1 MSDSPRPQILVV
13 DDEPASRDALCELLR
28 TVGYAP
34 LTAKDGVE
42 ALARL
47 TRATV
52 PLVIADL
59 KMPRMDGLALL
70 REIERRALPTAV
82 IVLTG
87 RGSIET
93 AVEAMRHGA
102 YDYLTKPVDPQRL
115 LLLIPK
121 VLEAQRMRR
130 ALHTIQTSPAPP
142 DARLKRLVGT
152 SAATREVFEL
162 IERVAASRANV
173 LIIGASG
180 TGKELVAHAIH
191 ELSARAAQPY
201 VSVNSA
207 ALPPDL
213 LENELFGH
221 ERGAFTGAIIRK
233 QGCFELAHQGTL
245 FLDEVAHITLTTQAK
260 LLRVLEGHPY
270 RRLGGTQ
277 EITVDVRVI
286 AATNRDVSR
295 MLDEGRFRQDLY
307 FRLSTVEIHLP
318 PLRERGEDLALL
330 VRTFLADFGRAYGKP
345 VTRIA
350 PAAMDRLLR
359 HPWPGNVRELRNA
372 IEHAVILAA
381 GDTIGLE
388 ELPASLREPG
398 RGAGRSEGMYLCSI
412 EEMERRLIAEALA
425 RFPTRTRAAEA
436 LGVSLRTLYNK
447 IHRYGLVSREPRA
460 EAAALPAG
468 DPEPVGAARRVDSLP
483 RSA

>member
-1 MSDSPRPQILVV
+1 MSDARTPVLIV

-28 TVGYAP
+28 TEGYAP
-34 LTAKDGVE
+34 STARDGLE

-47 TRATV
+47 ARESVA
-52 PLVIADL
+52 LVIADL
-59 KMPRMDGLALL
+59 KMPRMDGLELL
-70 REIERRALPTAV
+70 REIERRGLPSAV
-82 IVLTG
+82 VLLTG

-93 AVEAMRHGA
+93 AVEAMRLGA

-121 VLEAQRMRR
+121 VLEAQRTRSALRAFRAPASEPESRVRR
-130 ALHTIQTSPAPP
+130 MVGVSQAIQ
-142 DARLKRLVGT
+142 
-152 SAATREVFEL
+152 EVFDL
-162 IERVAASRANV
+162 TERVARSKANV
-173 LIIGASG
+173 LVVGESG
-180 TGKELVAHAIH
+180 TGKELVARGIH
-191 ELSARAAQPY
+191 ELSPRASQAY
-201 VSVNSA
+201 ISVNSA

-221 ERGAFTGAIIRK
+221 ERGAFTGAVIRK

-245 FLDEVAHITLTTQAK
+245 FLDEVADMSLATQAK

-277 EITVDVRVI
+277 ELAVDVRVI
-286 AATNRDVSR
+286 AATNRDIDR
-295 MLDEGRFRQDLY
+295 MLAEGLFRQDLY

-318 PLRERGEDLALL
+318 PLRERGEDVPLL
-330 VRTFLADFGRAYGKP
+330 VRAFLAEFGRAYGKP
-345 VTRIA
+345 VTKVA
-350 PAAMDRLLR
+350 PAVMDRMLR

-372 IEHAVILAA
+372 VEHAVILAS
-381 GDTIGLE
+381 GDTIMLE
-388 ELPASLREPG
+388 DLPAGVREPS
-398 RGAGRSEGMYLCSI
+398 RSAGRTEGLYLCSI
-412 EEMERRLIAEALA
+412 EEMERRLIAEALV

-447 IHRYGLVSREPRA
+447 IHRYGLAGRDPR
-460 EAAALPAG
+460 
-468 DPEPVGAARRVDSLP
+468 PEPAAPAVPPLELVAGRRGVDSLS

>member
-1 MSDSPRPQILVV
+1 MSDARPQILVV

-28 TVGYAP
+28 TEGYAP
-34 LTAKDGVE
+34 STAKDGLD
-42 ALARL
+42 ALSRL
-47 TRATV
+47 TRGSVA
-52 PLVIADL
+52 LVIADL
-59 KMPRMDGLALL
+59 KMPRMDGLDLL
-70 REIERRALPTAV
+70 REIERRGLPSAV
-82 IVLTG
+82 VVLTG

-93 AVEAMRHGA
+93 AVEAMRLGA

-121 VLEAQRMRR
+121 ALESQRTRSALR
-130 ALHTIQTSPAPP
+130 AFRAPAAGPESRVKRMVGDSP
-142 DARLKRLVGT
+142 VMQ
-152 SAATREVFEL
+152 EVFDL
-162 IERVAASRANV
+162 TERVARSKANV
-173 LIIGASG
+173 LIVGESG
-180 TGKELVAHAIH
+180 TGKELVARGIH
-191 ELSARAAQPY
+191 ELSPRAAQAY
-201 VSVNSA
+201 ISVNSA

-221 ERGAFTGAIIRK
+221 ERGAFTGAVIRK

-245 FLDEVAHITLTTQAK
+245 FLDEVADMSLATQAK

-277 EITVDVRVI
+277 ELTVDVRVI
-286 AATNRDVSR
+286 AATNRNIER
-295 MLDEGRFRQDLY
+295 MLADGLFRQDLY

-318 PLRERGEDLALL
+318 PLRARGEDVPLL
-330 VRTFLADFGRAYGKP
+330 VRAFLAEFNRAYGKP
-345 VTRIA
+345 VTKVA
-350 PAAMDRLLR
+350 PAVMDRLLR

-372 IEHAVILAA
+372 VEHAVILAS
-381 GDTIGLE
+381 GDTIVLE
-388 ELPASLREPG
+388 DLPAAVREPG
-398 RGAGRSEGMYLCSI
+398 RPAGRSEGLYLCSI

-447 IHRYGLVSREPRA
+447 IHRYGLAGRDPR
-460 EAAALPAG
+460 
-468 DPEPVGAARRVDSLP
+468 PEPATSPTAPLELLSERRGVDSLP

>member
-1 MSDSPRPQILVV
+1 
-13 DDEPASRDALCELLR
+13 
-28 TVGYAP
+28 
-34 LTAKDGVE
+34 
-42 ALARL
+42 
-47 TRATV
+47 
-52 PLVIADL
+52 
-59 KMPRMDGLALL
+59 MPRMDGLALL
-70 REIERRALPTAV
+70 REIERRHLPTAV
-82 IVLTG
+82 VVLTG

-121 VLEAQRMRR
+121 VLEAQRTRSALQTVR
-130 ALHTIQTSPAPP
+130 AQPPETEFRVKRMVGTSPA
-142 DARLKRLVGT
+142 L
-152 SAATREVFEL
+152 REVFDL
-162 IERVAASRANV
+162 LERVAPSKANV
-173 LIIGASG
+173 LIVGESG
-180 TGKELVAHAIH
+180 TGKELVARGIH

-213 LENELFGH
+213 LETELFGH
-221 ERGAFTGAIIRK
+221 ERGAFTGAVIRK

-245 FLDEVAHITLTTQAK
+245 FLDEVADMSLATQAK

-270 RRLGGTQ
+270 RRVGGTQ

-286 AATNRDVSR
+286 AATNRDLDQ
-295 MLDEGRFRQDLY
+295 MLGDGRFRQDLY

-318 PLRERGEDLALL
+318 PLRERGEDIPLL
-330 VRTFLADFGRAYGKP
+330 VRTFLAEFGRAYGKA
-345 VTRIA
+345 VDKVA

-372 IEHAVILAA
+372 IEHAVILAP
-381 GDTIGLE
+381 GDTIALE
-388 ELPASLREPG
+388 DLPAGVREPG
-398 RGAGRSEGMYLCSI
+398 RAVGRSEGLYLCSI

-447 IHRYGLVSREPRA
+447 IHRYGLATREPRPETA
-460 EAAALPAG
+460 PLPGRPAPAALALEGPQ
-468 DPEPVGAARRVDSLP
+468 RMDSLP